1 MVILRNIFRK
11 KLRAILTI
19 SGITIGVFAL
29 VVMGS
34 LAEKMTLLVDGGTK
48 YFKDKISVSEGGY
61 ASSLFSTGLIPIG
74 KITEIE
80 KVEGVDIVS
89 VSASTILNDELGA
102 VNFGT
107 PAMIVGS
114 DRKGAAID
122 EKTFKINFQQ
132 GRDLTDDD
140 KGKAVVGS
148 DLVKKLNA
156 KVGEKITIKNSEFE
170 VVGITEKTLTT
181 PDTAV
186 SVPMSDAQAIVYK
199 SLPDIIKNSVKE
211 NEVVNSITVY
221 VKEGYDPNEVAKK
234 IEEQVKDI
242 SATGP
247 KKFEEQVTSQIAIFS
262 AIIFGVALIS
272 LLVGGLSVM
281 NTMTMSISE
290 RIREIGVRKA
300 IGASKGKIIKQFLA
314 ESAIMSMFGGAI
326 GLFLGWVFIT
336 VANSIG
342 NESGTTLFLLTPRLA
357 VGSIIFAFVLGVVS
371 GLIPAWRA
379 ARMNPV
385 EALRYE

>member
-34 LAEKMTLLVDGGTK
+34 LAEKMTLLVEGGTK
-48 YFKDKISVSEGGY
+48 YYKDKISVSEGSY
-61 ASSLFSTGLIPIG
+61 ASSLFSVGLIPIE
-74 KITEIE
+74 KISEIE

-89 VSASTILNDELGA
+89 VSASTTLSDELGA

-107 PAMIVGS
+107 PAMISGS

-122 EKTFKINFQQ
+122 EKTFKINFQE
-132 GRDLTDDD
+132 GRDLTNDD

-156 KVGEKITIKNSEFE
+156 KVGEKITIKNTEFE
-170 VVGITEKTLTT
+170 VVGILEKTLTI
-181 PDTAV
+181 PDTGV
-186 SVPMSDAQAIVYK
+186 SVPFSDVQAIVYK
-199 SLPDIIKNSVKE
+199 SLPDLIKNSVKE
-211 NEVVNSITVY
+211 NEIINSITVY
-221 VKEGYDPNEVAKK
+221 VKEGYNPDEIATK
-234 IEEQVKDI
+234 IEEQVKGI
-242 SATGP
+242 TATGP

-290 RIREIGVRKA
+290 RIREIGIRKA
-300 IGASKGKIIKQFLA
+300 IGGSEGRIIRQFLA

-326 GLFLGWVFIT
+326 GLFLGWIFVS

-342 NESGTTLFLLTPRLA
+342 NQSGTTLFLLTPRLA
-357 VGSIIFAFVLGVVS
+357 IGSIVFAFILGVLS